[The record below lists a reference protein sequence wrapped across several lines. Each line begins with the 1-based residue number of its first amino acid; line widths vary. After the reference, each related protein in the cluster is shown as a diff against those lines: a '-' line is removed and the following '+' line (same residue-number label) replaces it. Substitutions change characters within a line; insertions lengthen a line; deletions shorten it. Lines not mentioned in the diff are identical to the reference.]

1 MTHQNEVQRI
11 LSEHA
16 MQHSMS
22 RAAELQA
29 KVDSQEVMVRH
40 LRHQITEA
48 EADQEKLS
56 ILKIREATLETQVRE
71 LMDELQEAKK
81 THAPVS
87 GHFFFHKKN
96 I

>member
-1 MTHQNEVQRI
+1 MTHQHEVQRI

-22 RAAELQA
+22 RVAELQA

-40 LRHQITEA
+40 LRHQIAEA
-48 EADQEKLS
+48 EVDQEKLS
-56 ILKIREATLETQVRE
+56 TLKIREATLETQIKE

-87 GHFFFHKKN
+87 SFY
-96 I
+96 

>member
-1 MTHQNEVQRI
+1 MTHQHEVQRI

-22 RAAELQA
+22 RVAELQA

-40 LRHQITEA
+40 LRHQIAEA
-48 EADQEKLS
+48 EVDQEKLS
-56 ILKIREATLETQVRE
+56 TLKIREATLETQIKE

-87 GHFFFHKKN
+87 GTSFY
-96 I
+96 